1 MFFQTYFQIW
11 LRLRINILCTYT
23 VYLPLQACVLKKSYI
38 HVNPNQSP
46 NSDLFSMSSVRSRF
60 YMTVDVYPSDL
71 KISDGAYPMNR
82 WKFKRGSTIF
92 FQGEMGLKKK
102 YGGKNHIHPV
112 INLITNICH
121 VTVPLFF
128 CFALFHYPC
137 FYFEKFKRGRG
148 LQHQNPFR
156 LDSPMK

>member
-11 LRLRINILCTYT
+11 VRLRINILCTYT

-46 NSDLFSMSSVRSRF
+46 NTDFFLCPQYDRGSTWRWM
-60 YMTVDVYPSDL
+60 YPSDL

-82 WKFKRGSTIF
+82 WKFKRGSTFF
-92 FQGEMGLKKK
+92 FQGEMGLRRQ

-137 FYFEKFKRGRG
+137 FYFEKFKKGEG
-148 LQHQNPFR
+148 VATPKSL
-156 LDSPMK
+156 

>member
-11 LRLRINILCTYT
+11 VRLRINILCTYT

-38 HVNPNQSP
+38 LVNPNQSP
-46 NSDLFSMSSVRSRF
+46 NTDFFSMSPVRSRF
-60 YMTVDVYPSDL
+60 YMTVDVSKWSKNFWWSVSNESMKL
-71 KISDGAYPMNR
+71 QAWIHI
-82 WKFKRGSTIF
+82 FF
-92 FQGEMGLKKK
+92 FQGEKGLRRQ

-137 FYFEKFKRGRG
+137 FYFEKFKKGERVATPKS
-148 LQHQNPFR
+148 L
-156 LDSPMK
+156 